1 LGVNIASF
9 LAFLPLPDD
18 QAAGLRSGHWLVSC
32 VPNQNIA
39 PCRAG
44 LELEMKI
51 LAATVTR
58 LRQADLGPKS
68 NKADEVPKHERFG
81 DK

>member
-1 LGVNIASF
+1 VVLTHDETDTLLGVNIASF

-18 QAAGLRSGHWLVSC
+18 QAAGLGSGHWLVSC

-44 LELEMKI
+44 LELEI
-51 LAATVTR
+51 ENTGRNGNAIETDR
-58 LRQADLGPKS
+58 LGPKIQQG
-68 NKADEVPKHERFG
+68 R
-81 DK
+81 